1 MSTQF
6 STSPKALVCS
16 FVRNRELIRDLVKRN
31 FIGRYRGSM
40 LGVAWSLFHPLL
52 MLVIYTLV
60 FSIAFRARWGTGE
73 ESKVAFGLV
82 LFSGMIVHSL
92 MAECLNSAP
101 TLIISNANLV
111 KKVIFPLEILPWVAL
126 ISATLHF
133 LVSLGILIVFC
144 IIGGVSLH
152 VGALLIPLVLL
163 PLMLL
168 TLGLTWMLA
177 SLGVYLRDL
186 AQGMGMV
193 TTVLLFLSPV
203 FYRVDS
209 LPPAFQT
216 IVALN
221 PLTFPITQL
230 RNVMLWDLP
239 FDWARW
245 AVSMVVAIVVSYVGF
260 WWFQKSRRGFADVL

>member
-1 MSTQF
+1 MSIQF
-6 STSPKALVCS
+6 PASPKALVVS
-16 FVRNRELIRDLVKRN
+16 FVRNRDLILDLVKRN

-60 FSIAFRARWGTGE
+60 FSVAFKARWNTGD

-92 MAECLNSAP
+92 MAECLNNAP

-144 IIGGVSLH
+144 LVSGASLH
-152 VGALLIPLVLL
+152 MGTLLIPVVLL

-168 TLGLTWMLA
+168 TLGLTWILA

-203 FYRVDS
+203 FYRIDT
-209 LPPAFQT
+209 LPPSFRS
-216 IVALN
+216 IIALN

-245 AVSMVVAIVVSYVGF
+245 AVSMAVALAVSYVGF

>member
-1 MSTQF
+1 MSIQF
-6 STSPKALVCS
+6 SASPKALVNS
-16 FVRNRELIRDLVKRN
+16 FVQNRDLIRDLVKRN

-60 FSIAFRARWGTGE
+60 FSVAFKARWGTGD
-73 ESKVAFGLV
+73 ESKIAFGLV

-111 KKVIFPLEILPWVAL
+111 KKVLFPLEILPWVAL

-133 LVSLGILIVFC
+133 LVSLGILIFFC
-144 IIGGVSLH
+144 LLSGVSLH
-152 VGALLIPLVLL
+152 IGILFVPIVLL

-186 AQGMGMV
+186 AQGIGMV

-203 FYRVDS
+203 FYRLDT
-209 LPPAFQT
+209 LPKQFQAL
-216 IVALN
+216 IVLN
-221 PLTFPITQL
+221 PLTLPITQL
-230 RNVMLWDLP
+230 RNVMLWGLP
-239 FDWARW
+239 FDWAPW
-245 AVSMVVAIVVSYVGF
+245 GVSMTIAIAVSYVGF